1 MTVFEFDGIK
11 LELVFN
17 LDAWEQIENEV
28 TPLHDMF
35 SMYQNERDA
44 MMADTMHKTMMIAV
58 IMAKAAGS
66 TQVTYEELRKKLSP
80 GGVIL
85 LERMIMK
92 AVGDGLSTQQKQ
104 KGKRDLVLEELDAKE
119 GKNS

>member
-11 LELVFN
+11 LEMIFN
-17 LDAWEQIENEV
+17 LDAWEQIEADV
-28 TPLHDMF
+28 MPLHDMF
-35 SMYQNERDA
+35 SMYKNERDA

-66 TQVTYEELRKKLSP
+66 TSVTYEELRKKLSP

-85 LERMIMK
+85 LERTIMK
-92 AVGDGLSTQQKQ
+92 AVGDGLSTQQNH

>member
-11 LELVFN
+11 RELIFN
-17 LDAWEQIENEV
+17 LDAWEQIETEV
-28 TPLHDMF
+28 IPLHDMF
-35 SMYQNERDA
+35 QMYQNERDA

-66 TQVTYEELRKKLSP
+66 TPVTYEELRKKLSP

>member
-11 LELVFN
+11 LELIFN
-17 LDAWEQIENEV
+17 LDAWEHIETEV
-28 TPLHDMF
+28 IPLHDMF
-35 SMYQNERDA
+35 QMYQNERDA

-66 TQVTYEELRKKLSP
+66 TSVTYEELRKKLSP

-85 LERMIMK
+85 LERTIMK
-92 AVGDGLSTQQKQ
+92 AVGDGLSTQQKH

>member
-11 LELVFN
+11 LELIFN
-17 LDAWEQIENEV
+17 LDAWDQIDTEV
-28 TPLHDMF
+28 MPLHDMF
-35 SMYQNERDA
+35 YMYQNEREA

-66 TQVTYEELRKKLSP
+66 TSVTYEELRKKLSP

-85 LERMIMK
+85 LERTIMK
-92 AVGDGLSTQQKQ
+92 AVGDGLSTQQKH

>member
-11 LELVFN
+11 LEMIFN
-17 LDAWEQIENEV
+17 LDAWERIEAEV
-28 TPLHDMF
+28 MPLHDMF
-35 SMYQNERDA
+35 SMYKNERDA

-66 TQVTYEELRKKLSP
+66 TSVTYEELRKKLSP

-85 LERMIMK
+85 LERTIMK
-92 AVGDGLSTQQKQ
+92 AVGDGLSTQQKH

>member
-17 LDAWEQIENEV
+17 LDAWEQIETEV
-28 TPLHDMF
+28 MPLHDMF
-35 SMYQNERDA
+35 QMYQNERDA
-44 MMADTMHKTMMIAV
+44 MMADTMHKTMMISV

-66 TQVTYEELRKKLSP
+66 TPVTYEELRKKLSP

>member
-11 LELVFN
+11 LELIFN
-17 LDAWEQIENEV
+17 LDAWEQIDTEV
-28 TPLHDMF
+28 MPLHDMF
-35 SMYQNERDA
+35 KMYQNERDA

-66 TQVTYEELRKKLSP
+66 TPVTYEELRKKLSP